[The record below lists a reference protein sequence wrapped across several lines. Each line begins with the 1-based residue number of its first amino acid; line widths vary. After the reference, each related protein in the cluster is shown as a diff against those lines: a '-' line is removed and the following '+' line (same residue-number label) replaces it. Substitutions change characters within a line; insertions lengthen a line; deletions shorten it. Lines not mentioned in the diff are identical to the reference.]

1 MLHSGS
7 VGGGVLHGGSVG
19 GGVLRGGSVGG
30 GVLHG
35 GSVGGGVLRG
45 GSVGHQRCEARMHA
59 IPNVSPL
66 VFSPHPLPPAGEL
79 MRR

>member
-1 MLHSGS
+1 MLH
-7 VGGGVLHGGSVG
+7 
-19 GGVLRGGSVGG
+19 GGSVGG

-35 GSVGGGVLRG
+35 GSVGGGVLHG
-45 GSVGHQRCEARMHA
+45 GSVSHQRCEARVHDA

-79 MRR
+79 MKR